1 MGNLTY
7 FYTLQNISY
16 AIQSLNKQQ
25 YSSGFYTLFIV
36 MNGSGMLEIG
46 HDTIH
51 LIEEKCIL
59 IPPNNTVKIHI
70 ANEHLC
76 FYQLQFNIVNLSNK
90 QASISHFTSIREQR
104 LLPFS
109 PCHRLLDAIYQNRH
123 AEDEHTVFEQHV
135 HFQELML
142 FILRQAM
149 PKLVQKNDRQS
160 VEQSINYLHKHFEKE
175 WTVEQLAE
183 LADVPRWNY
192 TRIFK
197 DITGQIPLHYLNNVR
212 IEKAKQLLMMT
223 NDRVFEISQSVGFNN
238 EYYFNRRFKEHVGI
252 SPGQYRKN
260 QSNNL
265 RVFAPFLEDFF
276 VALGITPIAQFSHPK
291 WGKQDYLGLQEVPDI
306 DVQNGE
312 MNQLFQYKPTLIML
326 DAGVERW
333 ESCHHLNE
341 LAPIFHISHPGE
353 DWQSTL
359 FKIADLTGKTSMMQ
373 GVIMQY
379 EDKVQQAR
387 AILSQ
392 SVYGQSVAF
401 LRISAIGITLYA
413 GPECGYT
420 GPILYRDLGLMP
432 HPLVWSIPHNQRK
445 AQLTFD
451 QLLQLDADHLFITFD
466 KQHSI
471 YENEERTILKTPTW
485 KNLAAVK
492 TNCVYEVDFLT
503 WMNYGI
509 LSHGKKIDDVLNVL
523 G

>member
-1 MGNLTY
+1 MGNLTHV
-7 FYTLQNISY
+7 YTLQNISY
-16 AIQSLNKQQ
+16 AIQSSNTQLI
-25 YSSGFYTLFIV
+25 SSDFYTLFIV
-36 MNGSGMLEIG
+36 MSGSGKLEID
-46 HDTIH
+46 HNTIH
-51 LIEEKCIL
+51 LSEEKCIL
-59 IPPNNTVKIHI
+59 IPPNNTVNIYIQSK
-70 ANEHLC
+70 HLC
-76 FYQLQFNIVNLSNK
+76 FYQLQFNIVHLSDN
-90 QASISHFTSIREQR
+90 QTISNHFTRVKEQR
-104 LLPFS
+104 LLPVS
-109 PCHRLLDAIYQNRH
+109 QCHRLLEAIYQNRL
-123 AEDEHTVFEQHV
+123 AEDEHTIFEQHV

-142 FILRQAM
+142 LLLHQAI
-149 PKLVQKNDRQS
+149 PKQVQKNDRQS
-160 VEQSINYLHKHFEKE
+160 VEQSINHLHKNFEKE

-197 DITGQIPLHYLNNVR
+197 EITGQIPLHYLNNIR
-212 IEKAKQLLMMT
+212 LEKAKQLLMTT

-238 EYYFNRRFKEHVGI
+238 EYYFNRRFKEQVGI
-252 SPGQYRKN
+252 SPGQYRRN
-260 QSNNL
+260 QSSNL

-276 VALGITPIAQFSHPK
+276 VALGITPIAQFSHSK

-306 DVQNGE
+306 DVQNRE
-312 MNQLFQYKPTLIML
+312 MDRLLHYKPTLIML
-326 DAGVERW
+326 DSGVERW
-333 ESCHHLNE
+333 ESFHHLSE
-341 LAPIFHISHPGE
+341 VAPVCHLSHPGE
-353 DWQSTL
+353 NWQSTL
-359 FKIADLTGKTSMMQ
+359 FKIADLTGKTSLMQ
-373 GVIMQY
+373 DVILQY
-379 EDKVQQAR
+379 EDKVQQAKG
-387 AILSQ
+387 ILSK

-451 QLLQLDADHLFITFD
+451 QLLQLDANHLFITFD

-471 YENEERTILKTPTW
+471 YENEERAILKTPTW

-492 TNCVYEVDFLT
+492 SKCVYEVDFLT

-509 LSHGKKIDDVLNVL
+509 LSHSKKIDDVLNIL